1 MIRRPPRS
9 TRTDTL
15 FPYTTLFRSVLQRL
29 GGGEPAV
36 AGSERDVDQRIARLI
51 EIHLAA
57 QDAGDVEIDVLAHL
71 ARRLRVGGQ
80 LDHRL
85 DRVADD
91 VALPGGEEVHD
102 EARGCLEGH
111 TLGRGRGG
119 VHEIAA
125 RADRK
130 STRLNS

>member
-1 MIRRPPRS
+1 MSDWSSDVCSSGLDWPCGSAAVPGKGPAAGRAS
-9 TRTDTL
+9 GTAVQLGHDEL
-15 FPYTTLFRSVLQRL
+15 AVLQRL

-80 LDHRL
+80 LAPRL
-85 DRVADD
+85 DREIGRA
-91 VALPGGEEVHD
+91 A
-102 EARGCLEGH
+102 
-111 TLGRGRGG
+111 GRGR
-119 VHEIAA
+119 VCQYV
-125 RADRK
+125 
-130 STRLNS
+130 LNP